1 MELTLP
7 SGATVEVQ
15 RPNLVRMAA
24 ASADNEIP
32 RFLTSLVMAEVHN
45 LPDEVTHAPLR
56 KKHLE
61 RLSRFMDA
69 VIIGCVLWPR
79 IVRSNP
85 DYDNGEIMLA
95 DLTASDREYLFTWAM
110 PADLDAVTAFV
121 RNKPALWELYRV
133 GEKYG
138 TRPSE
143 LVGITDVWLAW
154 DFDHAVTML
163 GMHIENEINEPSSKD
178 QREAQAKA
186 TRKVNSIL
194 GIKKTGVITSVEDAI
209 AAGFILTPPMK
220 KDTA

>member
-32 RFLTSLVMAEVHN
+32 RFLANLVMADVHHV
-45 LPDEVTHAPLR
+45 PDEVKNAPLR
-56 KKHLE
+56 KKNLE

-69 VIIGCVLWPR
+69 VIIGCVTWPR

-85 DYDNGEIMLA
+85 DYDSGEITLA
-95 DLTASDREYLFTWAM
+95 DLTASDREYLFQWAM
-110 PADLDAVTAFV
+110 PADLDAVTTFA

-133 GEKYG
+133 GEKYH
-138 TRPSE
+138 TRPSA
-143 LVGITDVWLAW
+143 LVGITDIWLAF

-163 GMHIENEINEPSSKD
+163 GVHIENEINEPTSKD
-178 QREAQAKA
+178 QRDAQAKA

-194 GIKKTGVITSVEDAI
+194 GIKKTGVITTVEDAI

-220 KDTA
+220 KETA